1 MKHDLRGISLL
12 IPSMKL
18 LFVALMLISVTMSN
32 IMHQILSGPPDPEK
46 ELEAITQPSDDDMW
60 IVARIPSKSKIISDY
75 GNFLEDEKDKDDG
88 KVWDELNSVFKEI
101 KAAPMSPETR

>member
-1 MKHDLRGISLL
+1 MTQHDAIYLVGSL
-12 IPSMKL
+12 
-18 LFVALMLISVTMSN
+18 
-32 IMHQILSGPPDPEK
+32 IMMNDWQSENFQKPPKYDDVICEQP
-46 ELEAITQPSDDDMW
+46 LTQPSDDDMW

>member
-1 MKHDLRGISLL
+1 MNPNHVQFWNDVICEQPL
-12 IPSMKL
+12 
-18 LFVALMLISVTMSN
+18 
-32 IMHQILSGPPDPEK
+32 
-46 ELEAITQPSDDDMW
+46 TQPSDDDMW

-101 KAAPMSPETR
+101 KAAPMAPETR